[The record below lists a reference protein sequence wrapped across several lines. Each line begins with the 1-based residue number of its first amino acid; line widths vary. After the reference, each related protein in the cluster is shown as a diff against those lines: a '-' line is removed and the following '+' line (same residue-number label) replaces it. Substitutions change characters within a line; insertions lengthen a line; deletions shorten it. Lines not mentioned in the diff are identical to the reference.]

1 MDSILL
7 IGQSNMSGRGYFDD
21 NNKPICNDR
30 IKKLVNGRFQPMWE
44 PVSPDRSFA
53 GASLAPAFALEYLK
67 YTAEPFGLI
76 PASDGGSA
84 LDEWQKGEPLYEHAV
99 FLARLAMRQSKIV
112 AVLWHQGEAD
122 CRSTLCETYPERFVR
137 MKDDMKKDLGLPD
150 VKFYVGGLG
159 DYLRDSER
167 DPALHNYE
175 ALNEKLRQI
184 ARENADVEYVD
195 AAGLI
200 DRGDK
205 LHFDTPSLREFGRRY
220 FAAFLADHPD
230 MLPLDY
236 VPTAEK
242 PIAEQLADMK
252 KKYDAGA
259 ITYDEYDAFIKKYIA
274 TL

>member
-21 NNKPICNDR
+21 NNKPIYNDR
-30 IKKLVNGRFQPMWE
+30 IKKLVNGRFQTMWE

-84 LDEWQKGEPLYEHAV
+84 LDEWQKGEVLYEHAV
-99 FLARLAMRQSKIV
+99 FLAKMAMRKSRIV

-122 CRSTLCETYPERFVR
+122 CRGTLAETYKERFVR

-159 DYLRDSER
+159 DYLAENEK
-167 DPALHNYE
+167 DPALHDY
-175 ALNEKLRQI
+175 ARLNTLFAELAK
-184 ARENADVEYVD
+184 ENADVEYVS
-195 AAGLI
+195 AEGLA

-205 LHFDTPSLREFGRRY
+205 LHFDTPSLRTFGRRY

-230 MLPLDY
+230 MRPLDY

-242 PIAEQLADMK
+242 PIAEQLAEK
-252 KKYDAGA
+252 KKQYDAGT